1 MQITSPILGSTGLNK
16 QKVLLKRRLGQR
28 GTRIYWWSY
37 SWWVGDG
44 RNWVGKEVQGDNEL
58 KILFKELQHVAI
70 LHSLP
75 NDNKTKLDGKTN

>member
-1 MQITSPILGSTGLNK
+1 M
-16 QKVLLKRRLGQR
+16 
-28 GTRIYWWSY
+28 
-37 SWWVGDG
+37 GDG

-58 KILFKELQHVAI
+58 KILFEELQHVAI